1 MNKERIARINA
12 LAKKK
17 RESGLTPEEAA
28 EQQALR
34 EAYLADFRR
43 TLEGQLDSILLVDEQ
58 GNRTPLPKK
67 QPPKA

>member
-1 MNKERIARINA
+1 MNKERIERINA

-34 EAYLADFRR
+34 E
-43 TLEGQLDSILLVDEQ
+43 GQLDSILLVDEQ

-67 QPPKA
+67 ELPKA

>member
-43 TLEGQLDSILLVDEQ
+43 TLEGQLDSIPLVDEQ

>member
-1 MNKERIARINA
+1 MRWP
-12 LAKKK
+12 KKK

-43 TLEGQLDSILLVDEQ
+43 TLEGQAGQ
-58 GNRTPLPKK
+58 HPAGG
-67 QPPKA
+67 